1 LRLPATSQARV
12 NAALEPCS
20 SPRPELSRLYA
31 AMRYSVMNGGKRVRP
46 LLAYAACE
54 ALGGKAEQAN
64 GAACAVE
71 LIHAYSLVHDDLPAM
86 DDDDLRRGQP
96 TTHKKFDEACAIL
109 AGDGLQ
115 SLAFSALLD
124 PRLSSRM
131 PTSACNMVRPW
142 PGCRPGG
149 HGRRPGHRPRLGG
162 PEARSASAGIHAPAQ
177 DRRADRSQRRL
188 GALAS
193 GRAEQ
198 DELKA
203 LQTYAQA
210 IGLAFQVQDDILD
223 VESDT
228 ATLGKRQG
236 ADIARDKPTYPAL
249 LGLDAAKAYAL
260 ELRDQALHALR
271 PFDAAAEPCA
281 TWPGISSNAA
291 TDGESAKK
299 TNAWAGGDASGKL
312 PHLLYL

>member
-1 LRLPATSQARV
+1 MIDRYQSRCQVRV
-12 NAALEPCS
+12 NEALQGLFVAPT
-20 SPRPELSRLYA
+20 PELARLYE

-54 ALGGKAEQAN
+54 TLGGEPELAN

-96 TTHKKFDEACAIL
+96 TTHKAFDEACAIL

-115 SLAFSALLD
+115 SLAFTALLD
-124 PRLSSRM
+124 PQLSPQQDATRLL
-131 PTSACNMVRPW
+131 MVQALALAAGPA
-142 PGCRPGG
+142 GMVGG
-149 HGRRPGHRPRLGG
+149 QAIDLGSVGLKLDQKALEYMHRHKTGALI
-162 PEARSASAGIHAPAQ
+162 EASVK
-177 DRRADRSQRRL
+177 L

-193 GRAEQ
+193 GRA
-198 DELKA
+198 DASELKA
-203 LQTYAQA
+203 LQAYAQA

-260 ELRDQALHALR
+260 ELRDLALHALR
-271 PFDAAAEPCA
+271 PFGEGAEPLRDLA
-281 TWPGISSNAA
+281 RYIVDRRN
-291 TDGESAKK
+291 
-299 TNAWAGGDASGKL
+299 
-312 PHLLYL
+312 